1 MMVLLISPAKGLEK
15 EPLLLS
21 SLKFKIQNITTM
33 REAANTSV
41 LVIDDEEMVRDNI
54 EEILLPRKNSPESE
68 SVDLAASILF
78 DAPVKPVLAPRTSN
92 IPNFTVHKASNG
104 MEGLELV
111 KKSVKEGR
119 PYAVIFLD
127 MRMPGWDG
135 METAEQIR
143 KYDSKAEII
152 FVTAFSDRSIDD
164 IIARAGQNVG
174 YHCKPYASEEI
185 TQLATKAVADY
196 NKLRNLEKL
205 IEAISSISLDEQHL
219 NSLLRNILDQLASY
233 VETDMALLGKLHA
246 NNEYEKIFSIG
257 SIEEKI
263 NVDELI
269 ARLRAAPVSD
279 EEVMQLDDVVFAK
292 LDNYTIF
299 AVLKKQ
305 EKLKTEKL
313 YLLKLFVLN
322 AAKAIHNAELQ
333 EKLMQKE
340 KLSAVGK
347 AVSMMMHDLRSPIK
361 NIKVLTDMM
370 RAEFPQN
377 EYLDMI
383 DECGVQASEIFEDF
397 LDFIKET
404 PVKKLPV
411 SIDKIM
417 EEGIKLA
424 EARNTNGQ
432 VAIHKNIPA
441 NLVVAGDESKLKRTI
456 MNLVNNAIDA
466 LLDHKII
473 HPRIDISA
481 DTGKQVNRL
490 LITIRD
496 NGLGIPNDIIK
507 TLFDPFVTKQKANGT
522 GLGLAIVKQYVTAH
536 GGEIKVENDDGAVF
550 TISLPMQ

>member
-1 MMVLLISPAKGLEK
+1 
-15 EPLLLS
+15 
-21 SLKFKIQNITTM
+21 M
-33 REAANTSV
+33 RETANTSV

-54 EEILLPRKNSPESE
+54 EEILIPRKTSAESE

-78 DAPVKPVLAPRTSN
+78 DSPSKPLLAPRTSN
-92 IPNFTVHKASNG
+92 IPNFTVHKAANG
-104 MEGLELV
+104 MDGLELV
-111 KKSVKEGR
+111 KKSITLGQ

-174 YHCKPYASEEI
+174 YHCKPYAAEEI
-185 TQLATKAVADY
+185 TQLATKAVSDY

-219 NSLLRNILDQLASY
+219 TSLLRNILDQLATY
-233 VETDMALLGKLHA
+233 VETDMALLGKLHGDYV
-246 NNEYEKIFSIG
+246 YEKIFSIG

-263 NVDELI
+263 NLEELVN
-269 ARLRAAPVSD
+269 RLKAAPISD
-279 EEVMQLDDVVFAK
+279 EEVMQLDDVVFARM
-292 LDNYTIF
+292 DHYTIF

-322 AAKAIHNAELQ
+322 AAKAIQTAELR
-333 EKLMQKE
+333 EKLIQKE
-340 KLSAVGK
+340 KLSAIGK

-370 RAEFPQN
+370 RADHPEN
-377 EYLDMI
+377 EWLDMI

-404 PVKKLPV
+404 PAKKLPV
-411 SIDKIM
+411 NVAKVIDD
-417 EEGIKLA
+417 GIKLT
-424 EARNTNGQ
+424 EERNKEQ
-432 VAIHKNIPA
+432 VIIHKNIPA
-441 NLVVAGDESKLKRTI
+441 DLVVPGDESKLKRTI

-466 LLDHKII
+466 LIDHKISD
-473 HPRIDISA
+473 PRIDLTAETDKINNHVILS
-481 DTGKQVNRL
+481 
-490 LITIRD
+490 IRD
-496 NGLGIPNDIIK
+496 NGPGIPAEIIK
-507 TLFDPFVTKQKANGT
+507 TLFDPFVTKQKSNGT
-522 GLGLAIVKQYVTAH
+522 GLGLAIVKQYIIAH
-536 GGEIKVENDDGAVF
+536 GGEIKVGNDKGALF
-550 TISLPMQ
+550 TISLPLQQ

>member
-1 MMVLLISPAKGLEK
+1 MK
-15 EPLLLS
+15 E
-21 SLKFKIQNITTM
+21 T
-33 REAANTSV
+33 ANTSV
-41 LVIDDEEMVRDNI
+41 LVIDDEEIVRDNI
-54 EEILLPRKNSPESE
+54 EEILLPRKASAESV
-68 SVDLAASILF
+68 SVDLAASVLF
-78 DAPVKPVLAPRTSN
+78 DAPSDSLLAPRSSN

-111 KKSVKEGR
+111 KKSVKEGT

-174 YHCKPYASEEI
+174 YHCKPYAAEEI
-185 TQLATKAVADY
+185 TQLATKAVTDY

-205 IEAISSISLDEQHL
+205 IEAISCISLEEQHL
-219 NSLLRNILDQLASY
+219 NSLLRNILDQLATY
-233 VETDMALLGKLHA
+233 VETDMALLGKLH
-246 NNEYEKIFSIG
+246 EDYVYEKIFSIG

-263 NVDELI
+263 NLDELI
-269 ARLRAAPVSD
+269 TRLKTTPLLD
-279 EEVMQLDDVVFAK
+279 EEVVQFDDVVFAK

-313 YLLKLFVLN
+313 YLLRLFVLN
-322 AAKAIHNAELQ
+322 AAKAIHNAELR
-333 EKLMQKE
+333 EKLLQKE
-340 KLSAVGK
+340 KLSAIGN

-370 RAEFPQN
+370 REDYPNN
-377 EYLDMI
+377 EWLDMI

-411 SIDKIM
+411 NLDKVI

-424 EARNTNGQ
+424 EAKNNGGKVTIRQ
-432 VAIHKNIPA
+432 EGETK
-441 NLVVAGDESKLKRTI
+441 LFVAGDESKLKRSV

-466 LLDHKII
+466 LVDHKTTNPCIHVAVATDKVSQAAII
-473 HPRIDISA
+473 
-481 DTGKQVNRL
+481 TV
-490 LITIRD
+490 RD
-496 NGLGIPNDIIK
+496 NGPGIPQEIIK
-507 TLFDPFVTKQKANGT
+507 TLFNPFVTKRKTNGT
-522 GLGLAIVKQYVTAH
+522 GLGLAIVKQYIVAH
-536 GGEIKVENDDGAVF
+536 GGEIEVDNKNGAVF
-550 TISLPMQ
+550 TISLPLQQ

>member
-1 MMVLLISPAKGLEK
+1 MNE
-15 EPLLLS
+15 
-21 SLKFKIQNITTM
+21 T
-33 REAANTSV
+33 ANTSV

-54 EEILLPRKNSPESE
+54 EEILIPRKNSAESQ
-68 SVDLAASILF
+68 SVDIAASILF
-78 DAPVKPVLAPRTSN
+78 DAPAPSLLSPRSSN
-92 IPNFTVHKASNG
+92 IPNFTVHKAANG

-111 KKSVKEGR
+111 KKSVVAGT

-185 TQLATKAVADY
+185 TQLATKAVTDY

-205 IEAISSISLDEQHL
+205 IEAISSISLDENHL
-219 NSLLRNILDQLASY
+219 TSLLRNILDQLATY
-233 VETDMALLGKLHA
+233 VETDMALLGKLHE
-246 NNEYEKIFSIG
+246 NYVYEKIFSIG

-263 NVDELI
+263 NLEELI
-269 ARLRAAPVSD
+269 ARLKAAPESD
-279 EEVMQLDDVVFAK
+279 EEVRQIDDVVFAR

-322 AAKAIHNAELQ
+322 AAKAIHNAELR
-333 EKLMQKE
+333 EKLLQKE

-370 RAEFPQN
+370 RPELPQN

-383 DECGVQASEIFEDF
+383 DECGVQASEILEDF
-397 LDFIKET
+397 MDFVKET

-411 SIDKIM
+411 SIDKII
-417 EEGIKLA
+417 EDGLKLS
-424 EARNTNGQ
+424 EPRNVNGH
-432 VAIHKNIPA
+432 VAIHTNIPT
-441 NLVVAGDESKLKRTI
+441 NLVVTGDESKLKRSI

-466 LLDHKII
+466 LIDHKII
-473 HPRIDISA
+473 NPAINISA
-481 DTGKQVNRL
+481 VCDKESKNV
-490 LITIRD
+490 LITVRD
-496 NGLGIPNDIIK
+496 NGLGIPTEIIK
-507 TLFDPFVTKQKANGT
+507 TLFDPFVTKQKNNGT
-522 GLGLAIVKQYVTAH
+522 GLGLAIVKQYIIAH
-536 GGEIKVENDDGAVF
+536 GGEIKVANDTGAVF
-550 TISLPMQ
+550 TISLPVQ

>member
-1 MMVLLISPAKGLEK
+1 
-15 EPLLLS
+15 
-21 SLKFKIQNITTM
+21 M
-33 REAANTSV
+33 RDAANTAV

-54 EEILLPRKNSPESE
+54 EEILVPRKNNSAN
-68 SVDLAASILF
+68 DIGQAASILF
-78 DAPVKPVLAPRTSN
+78 DAPAQALLTPRTSN
-92 IPNFTVHKASNG
+92 IPNFTVHKAANG

-111 KKSVKEGR
+111 KKSVTNGT

-135 METAEQIR
+135 MDTAVEIR
-143 KYDSKAEII
+143 KFDTKAEII

-185 TQLATKAVADY
+185 TQLATKAVTDY

-205 IEAISSISLDEQHL
+205 IEAISSISIEEGHL
-219 NSLLRNILDQLASY
+219 NSLLRNILDQLATY
-233 VETDMALLGKLHA
+233 VETDMALLGKLHDDFV
-246 NNEYEKIFSIG
+246 YEKLFSIG
-257 SIEEKI
+257 AIEEKI
-263 NVDELI
+263 NLDELI
-269 ARLRAAPVSD
+269 AKLKVTPVVD
-279 EEVMQLDDVVFAK
+279 GEVVQLDDVVFAR

-299 AVLKKQ
+299 AVLKKA

-322 AAKAIHNAELQ
+322 AAKAIHNAELK

-370 RAEFPQN
+370 RPELPEN

-383 DECGVQASEIFEDF
+383 DECGVQASEILEDF
-397 LDFIKET
+397 MDFIKET

-411 SIDKIM
+411 NVERII

-424 EARNTNGQ
+424 EARNANGK
-432 VAIHKNIPA
+432 VTINKNIPA
-441 NLVVAGDESKLKRTI
+441 NLVVGGDESKLKRTI
-456 MNLVNNAIDA
+456 MNLVNNAVDA
-466 LLDHKII
+466 LLDHKIVE
-473 HPRIDISA
+473 PRIDISA
-481 DTGKQVNRL
+481 VADEKLNRAI
-490 LITIRD
+490 ITIRD
-496 NGLGIPNDIIK
+496 NGLGIPNDIMK

-522 GLGLAIVKQYVTAH
+522 GLGLAIVKQYITAH
-536 GGEIKVENDDGAVF
+536 GGEIKVGNDTGAVF
-550 TISLPMQ
+550 TISLPLHQ

>member
-1 MMVLLISPAKGLEK
+1 
-15 EPLLLS
+15 
-21 SLKFKIQNITTM
+21 M
-33 REAANTSV
+33 RETANTSV

-54 EEILLPRKNSPESE
+54 EEILLPRKNSAESE
-68 SVDLAASILF
+68 SVDMAASILF
-78 DAPVKPVLAPRTSN
+78 DTPSQPVLAPRTSN

-111 KKSVKEGR
+111 KKSVIEGC

-174 YHCKPYASEEI
+174 YHCKPYAAEEI
-185 TQLATKAVADY
+185 TQLATKAVSDY

-219 NSLLRNILDQLASY
+219 NSLLRNILDQLATY
-233 VETDMALLGKLHA
+233 VETDMALLGKLHDDYV
-246 NNEYEKIFSIG
+246 YEKIFAIG
-257 SIEEKI
+257 AIEEKI
-263 NVDELI
+263 NLDELI
-269 ARLRAAPVSD
+269 TRLKKVPIGD
-279 EEVMQLDDVVFAK
+279 EEVMQLDDVVFAR
-292 LDNYTIF
+292 LDHYTIF

-322 AAKAIHNAELQ
+322 AAKAIHNAELR
-333 EKLMQKE
+333 EKLLQKE
-340 KLSAVGK
+340 KLSAIGK

-370 RAEFPQN
+370 REEHPDN
-377 EYLDMI
+377 EWLDMI
-383 DECGVQASEIFEDF
+383 DQCGVQASEIFEDF

-411 SIDKIM
+411 NLDKVI

-424 EARNTNGQ
+424 EAKSGTGQ
-432 VAIHKNIPA
+432 VIIRKEGQAG
-441 NLVVAGDESKLKRTI
+441 LVVGGDESKLKRSI

-466 LLDHKII
+466 LIDHKTTKPCI
-473 HPRIDISA
+473 HVSAEVDKSSKNVVIS
-481 DTGKQVNRL
+481 V
-490 LITIRD
+490 RD
-496 NGLGIPNDIIK
+496 NGPGIPQEIIK
-507 TLFDPFVTKQKANGT
+507 TLFDPFVTKEKNNGT
-522 GLGLAIVKQYVTAH
+522 GLGLAIVKQYITAH
-536 GGEIKVENDDGAVF
+536 DGEIKAENKNGAVF
-550 TISLPMQ
+550 TISLPLLQ